1 MRKNQCEEWGMKNVI
16 AEVRNSAEGLNRRVS
31 GLEAQVLLG
40 LKKWEAVNIMKDR
53 SKTSIST

>member
-31 GLEAQVLLG
+31 GLEAQVL
-40 LKKWEAVNIMKDR
+40 
-53 SKTSIST
+53 